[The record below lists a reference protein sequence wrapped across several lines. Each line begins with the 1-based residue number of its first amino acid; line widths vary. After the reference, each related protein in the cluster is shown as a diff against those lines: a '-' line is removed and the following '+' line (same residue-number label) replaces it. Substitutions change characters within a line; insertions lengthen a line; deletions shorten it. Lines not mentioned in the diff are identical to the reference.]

1 MSRHA
6 GDKTKIWTGRLIRLI
21 VLLAVAYGAY
31 WTFVNWDYIR
41 DRGRAKYEVERYG
54 ILWRTNFRYAK
65 EFAQEHNR
73 EILLVYLN
81 SGTDNEPSNR
91 LIRSIFPS
99 RSFLA
104 AAQTYIPLLCDIRNG
119 VEENARIRSNQS
131 ELMKEFSLGTG
142 YGPLIRLDSNGREL
156 ERVQFTDQR
165 AVELI
170 NRIAGGKFV
179 ALPPIQRPE
188 IKDPVKE
195 KVSEG
200 MDKAKSMVSGEGT
213 ISGDPAPVP
222 TAPARP

>member
-1 MSRHA
+1 MA
-6 GDKTKIWTGRLIRLI
+6 GEVPKQEKIKSEHI
-21 VLLAVAYGAY
+21 VTQWRPAKLLCKR
-31 WTFVNWDYIR
+31 FNIR
-41 DRGRAKYEVERYG
+41 DPYRNLPDVPKKPEVE
-54 ILWRTNFRYAK
+54 TV
-65 EFAQEHNR
+65 EHI
-73 EILLVYLN
+73 EDLM
-81 SGTDNEPSNR
+81 PSKKPVDKR
-91 LIRSIFPS
+91 M
-99 RSFLA
+99 
-104 AAQTYIPLLCDIRNG
+104 DVG
-119 VEENARIRSNQS
+119 

-142 YGPLIRLDSNGREL
+142 YGTLIRLDSNGREL
-156 ERVQFTDQR
+156 ERVQFTDQS

>member
-1 MSRHA
+1 
-6 GDKTKIWTGRLIRLI
+6 
-21 VLLAVAYGAY
+21 
-31 WTFVNWDYIR
+31 
-41 DRGRAKYEVERYG
+41 
-54 ILWRTNFRYAK
+54 
-65 EFAQEHNR
+65 
-73 EILLVYLN
+73 
-81 SGTDNEPSNR
+81 
-91 LIRSIFPS
+91 
-99 RSFLA
+99 
-104 AAQTYIPLLCDIRNG
+104 
-119 VEENARIRSNQS
+119 
-131 ELMKEFSLGTG
+131 MKEFSLGTG
-142 YGPLIRLDSNGREL
+142 YGTLIRLDSNGREL
-156 ERVQFTDQR
+156 ERVQFTDQS

>member
-1 MSRHA
+1 M
-6 GDKTKIWTGRLIRLI
+6 L
-21 VLLAVAYGAY
+21 VV
-31 WTFVNWDYIR
+31 V
-41 DRGRAKYEVERYG
+41 
-54 ILWRTNFRYAK
+54 
-65 EFAQEHNR
+65 HNR
-73 EILLVYLN
+73 DIQLVFQAGLNLETLRCLDILKVNTTESRGDRLDCLDEFLGILLVYLN

-142 YGPLIRLDSNGREL
+142 YGTLIRLDSNGREL
-156 ERVQFTDQR
+156 ERVQFTDQS

-195 KVSEG
+195 KELMRAVKG
-200 MDKAKSMVSGEGT
+200 LSGEQLDHLIAIAKGLNNKRE
-213 ISGDPAPVP
+213 I
-222 TAPARP
+222 